1 MFHSASVN
9 MSEKESL
16 LANHTESTRYSS
28 VRMHDQPPN
37 CNDLDTT
44 SSVNVFRSRSVL
56 RNPSEDF
63 YNRGIP
69 IWRAVLLVVNAAL
82 GAGILNFPQAYA
94 KCGGIGTALAF
105 QMGLLVFIT
114 GAFLILAYCA
124 DKHGSQNFQEI
135 VREILGPVAYILTQI
150 FILLYMFGSTIA
162 YMILI
167 GDQLEKVG
175 AAIESQPHWY
185 FKRDFLMCFVSIVFL
200 LPLCLPKTLKI
211 LSYSS
216 ALGTIGAFFVC
227 TVTTIKY
234 FDGNYTLKQH
244 HTKVTIPWT
253 ETLAAVPIICFGFQC
268 HVPAVAIYAEMKRAS
283 VPRFGVVTV
292 IAMAIC
298 TTAYAITGSFGYLTF
313 GAKVKGDV
321 LLNYDAD
328 DVLVNL
334 ARVML
339 TLIVLSTAAVVLF
352 CGRSCVEGLYLALF
366 RMSPAVAEVNE
377 RKRRIIQTLIWFG
390 LSLII
395 ALFVTDI
402 GKAVA
407 LIGGLAALFIFFF
420 PGICLVQEM
429 LQYPVLKLSKKLL
442 IVLGL
447 FYVVLGVFIF
457 ADSEVVAI
465 MQDISKNA
473 LY

>member
-16 LANHTESTRYSS
+16 LGNHTESTCYSS
-28 VRMHDQPPN
+28 VKMLDQPPSSS
-37 CNDLDTT
+37 DLDTT

-135 VREILGPVAYILTQI
+135 VLG
-150 FILLYMFGSTIA
+150 
-162 YMILI
+162 
-167 GDQLEKVG
+167 K
-175 AAIESQPHWY
+175 AIESQPPWY

-227 TVTTIKY
+227 AVTTVRY
-234 FDGNYTLKQH
+234 FDGNYPIKQH

-268 HVPAVAIYAEMKRAS
+268 HVPAVAIYSEMKRAS
-283 VPRFGVVTV
+283 VPRFGIVTV

-313 GAKVKGDV
+313 GAKVQGDV
-321 LLNYDAD
+321 LMNYHAN
-328 DVLVNL
+328 DVLVNM